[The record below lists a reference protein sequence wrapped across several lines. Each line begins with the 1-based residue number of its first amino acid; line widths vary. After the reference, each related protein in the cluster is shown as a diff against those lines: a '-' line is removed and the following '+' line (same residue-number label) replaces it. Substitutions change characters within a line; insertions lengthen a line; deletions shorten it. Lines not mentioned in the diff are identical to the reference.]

1 MIKFFRRIRQG
12 LLTANKFSKYLIY
25 AVGEIVLVVIGI
37 LIALQINNWNQESQ
51 SEKFEHK
58 LLSELTETFVGDY
71 SKVDLTIRWNK
82 RDQSSCKIIL
92 EHLDR
97 NLPYNDSLLMHFRQA
112 NNWTIVM
119 FAKSAFDN
127 AKSYGLHFIKDDS
140 TRKLLTQ
147 FYEYQIVWDETN
159 NERQTQYYYNT
170 VIPELTNLFEFTS
183 APSLYSK
190 GVEPKDYESLKT
202 NERYR
207 NILKSNIENR
217 QQENIWLEM
226 MYNDMKKLEEGL
238 QSELNSK

>member
-1 MIKFFRRIRQG
+1 MLRYFRQLRQR
-12 LLTANKFSKYLIY
+12 LLTENKVSKYLLY
-25 AVGEIVLVVIGI
+25 ALGEILLVVIGI
-37 LIALQINNWNQESQ
+37 LIALQVDNWNQERQ
-51 SEKFEHK
+51 SKKFEHK
-58 LLSELTETFVGDY
+58 LLSELIETLVNDY
-71 SKVDLTIRWNK
+71 SKVDRTILWNK
-82 RDQSSCKIIL
+82 RDQASCKIIL

-127 AKSYGLHFIKDDS
+127 AKLYGLHFIKDDS

-147 FYEYQIVWDETN
+147 FYEYQIVWEETN
-159 NERQTQYYYNT
+159 NERQTQYYYST
-170 VIPELTNLFEFTS
+170 VIPELTDLFEFTS

-202 NERYR
+202 NGRYI

-217 QQENIWLEM
+217 QQENIWLEI
-226 MYNDMKKLEEGL
+226 MYNNMKKLEEGL
-238 QSELNSK
+238 QSELDRI